1 MTEVEIT
8 RDFNLTD
15 EQVIRCEMHSFTN
28 LVNSIFYE
36 LELLAGEL
44 GDPEAFSG
52 EMRVCEQIVSS
63 FRNRDQALES
73 VHQAESF
80 ARQILHAVRERI
92 EGSGRTDLGEYRENI
107 ERMMEVVEVRTR
119 EMLAR
124 FRMPGRWVDLD
135 ASGIRDGLLQ
145 VLDAIAFSSH
155 GRFGFVYDSGGSD
168 SRYGFSLQV
177 EGARDGRVTMPPV
190 FIDCLRDLVANARK
204 YTKPGGTIEATL
216 SQTEEG
222 FSIKVKDTG
231 LGIPEDEIQQVVE
244 FGVRGS
250 NVREIPTRGGGF
262 GLTKVWYAT
271 RQYGGRLWITSA
283 PGQGTLVH
291 VRVPRADRT

>member
-107 ERMMEVVEVRTR
+107 ERMMDVVEVRTR

-135 ASGIRDGLLQ
+135 AAGIREGLLQ
-145 VLDAIAFSSH
+145 VLDAIALNSH

-168 SRYGFSLQV
+168 SRYGFSLQI
-177 EGARDGRVTMPPV
+177 EGALAGQVRMPPV
-190 FIDCLRDLVANARK
+190 FVDCLRDLVANARK
-204 YTKPGGTIEATL
+204 YTQPGGTIEAIL
-216 SQTEEG
+216 NQTGDG

-231 LGIPEDEIQQVVE
+231 LGIPADEIQQVVE
-244 FGVRGS
+244 FG
-250 NVREIPTRGGGF
+250 
-262 GLTKVWYAT
+262 
-271 RQYGGRLWITSA
+271 
-283 PGQGTLVH
+283 
-291 VRVPRADRT
+291 